1 MTLPGETIYSGAPET
16 CEDCGV
22 ELVPKV
28 CQSGAGLYIG
38 TWCNCGPYSRESGYF
53 ATREEAEAI
62 LEAHPSEYA
71 RSTDFEAGPEEDVL
85 ARTKRLLEV
94 LADALAAPGMAQLG
108 EAGDDA

>member
-28 CQSGAGLYIG
+28 CESGAGFYIG
-38 TWCNCGPYSRESGYF
+38 TLCNCGPYSRESGYL
-53 ATREEAEAI
+53 ASREEAEAI

-71 RSTDFEAGPEEDVL
+71 RSTDFEVEPEEDEL

-94 LADALAAPGMAQLG
+94 LADALAAPGTAKLE